1 MSKSRRRNLVFG
13 SLVAAECRVV
23 GGEKLERRLPFAT
36 LGAAAMIGSAMAGQA
51 FGQAEIGALRY
62 TSPAVNITDV
72 RDAEYSNGNVIIVGN
87 SAGIGVSQVY
97 SVETAELSSPVE
109 FWSQHVAQNGGL
121 GGNPSSFLVGAGVLA
136 DGRIVYHGDSNN
148 AVTAGSPTYWFS
160 PDQPVA
166 VAQNLSST
174 GAIDTVSP
182 SGVIAGFLD
191 NPAAVGSLTTPLTNL
206 PGAPGG
212 TAILDISSDDR
223 FLVGS
228 GIWQQTTPGTLDYTR
243 LDTSLWENPSDSL
256 SLPTVFEGQAKVGTR
271 YFVAATY
278 VTYEFSAKVAVWDT
292 TTGKLV
298 GTTED
303 GDYFADFRE
312 IEGQMVLGVNGLNG
326 GAVYL
331 PNTTGLGA
339 RTDLSAK
346 LGTVDDTIVKFF
358 GDELGVLFQAGGQ
371 VRAASLDFI
380 TAPPEATPTEL
391 QVSIRSIGL
400 FGNDAYYYGNGF
412 LEVRIQSTKDFD
424 VSKVNWRSI
433 TISSSDGTGS
443 TTARFG
449 VVRDL
454 NRDRIKDVT
463 LYFWMN
469 DLRRE
474 NVVRAPRYGETL
486 TTDFVFSGIN
496 RAGDEFF
503 GTSSFTFDS
512 LPWWQRRLRRL
523 FGR

>member
-13 SLVAAECRVV
+13 SLVAAECRVA

-36 LGAAAMIGSAMAGQA
+36 LGAAAMIGSAMAGQT

-87 SAGIGVSQVY
+87 SAGVGVSQTY
-97 SVETAELSSPVE
+97 SVATAEMDAPVA
-109 FWSQHVAQNGGL
+109 FWSQHVAQNGGV
-121 GGNPSSFLVGAGVLA
+121 GGISDSFLFGVSVLA
-136 DGRIVYHGDSNN
+136 DGRIVHHGDSSNGTIAGNPTLWFDPTKPLTAARFASDVGAVN
-148 AVTAGSPTYWFS
+148 A
-160 PDQPVA
+160 
-166 VAQNLSST
+166 
-174 GAIDTVSP
+174 VSP
-182 SGVIAGFLD
+182 SGVTAGFLNFD
-191 NPAAVGSLTTPLTNL
+191 GAAVGTISQPLGML
-206 PGAPGG
+206 PGASTGNVFSV
-212 TAILDISSDDR
+212 SSDDR
-223 FLVGS
+223 YLVGN
-228 GIWQQTTPGTLDYTR
+228 GIWAQSTPSALSYDLLDV
-243 LDTSLWENPSDSL
+243 SLWETPDDSL
-256 SLPTVFEGQAKVGTR
+256 SLPSTFEGTARIGST

-278 VTYEFSAKVAVWDT
+278 VTDEFSSKVAVWDIA
-292 TTGKLV
+292 TGKLV
-298 GTTED
+298 GTTEA

-331 PNTTGLGA
+331 PNTEGLGA
-339 RTDLSAK
+339 RSDLSAK
-346 LGTVDDTIVKFF
+346 LGTADDTIVKFF
-358 GDELGVLFQAGGQ
+358 GDELGVLFQVGGQ

-433 TISSSDGTGS
+433 TISSTDGTGS
-443 TTARFG
+443 ATARIG